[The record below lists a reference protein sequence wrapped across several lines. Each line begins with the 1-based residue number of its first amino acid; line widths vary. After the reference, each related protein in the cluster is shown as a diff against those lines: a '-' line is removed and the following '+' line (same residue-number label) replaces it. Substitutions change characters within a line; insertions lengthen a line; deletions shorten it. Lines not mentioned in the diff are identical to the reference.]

1 MAFFNNVFLYKLF
14 LIFLNTKDLL
24 IKSFLKLIRWNN
36 LLIIAFSQYLVRYF
50 LVNNAPMEVEYDW
63 RFFLMVCST
72 LCIAAG
78 GYVINDY
85 FDVKIDQINKPSEVF
100 VGRVI
105 KRRYALLI
113 HQIFSG
119 LGIFLG
125 VFLGWKIF
133 LINIFSV
140 TILWF
145 YASIFKK
152 KPFSGNLLVAFLT
165 ALSIS
170 EIAIYYNPGRLIIH
184 IYALFAFFVNLI
196 REIIKD
202 LEDMK
207 GDAAHGSKTLAIVFG
222 IRKTKNVIYL
232 LLLMFVTC
240 VLILISKIGNT
251 NLWIC
256 FGILGLLL
264 LMLLYKLVLADR
276 KAHFAQ
282 LSTICKIIML
292 LGVAS
297 IVFV

>member
-1 MAFFNNVFLYKLF
+1 MAVH
-14 LIFLNTKDLL
+14 
-24 IKSFLKLIRWNN
+24 
-36 LLIIAFSQYLVRYF
+36 
-50 LVNNAPMEVEYDW
+50 YDW
-63 RFFLMVCST
+63 KFFILVCST
-72 LCIAAG
+72 LLIAAG

-85 FDVKIDQINKPSEVF
+85 FDVKIDQINKPNEVF
-100 VGRVI
+100 VGRII
-105 KRRYALLI
+105 KRRFALLT

-125 VFLGWKIF
+125 IFLGWKILF
-133 LINIFSV
+133 TNIFSV

-145 YASIFKK
+145 YASVFKK
-152 KPFSGNLLVAFLT
+152 KPFSGNILVAFLT

-170 EIAIYYNPGRLIIH
+170 EIAIYYEPARLIIH

-207 GDAAHGSKTLAIVFG
+207 GDEAHGSKTLAIVLG
-222 IRKTKNVIYL
+222 VRQTKKVIYAL
-232 LLLMFVTC
+232 LGMFVIC
-240 VLILISKIGNT
+240 VVILISKIGNP

-256 FGILGLLL
+256 FGILGVLLL
-264 LMLLYKLVLADR
+264 LLLYKLILADR

>member
-1 MAFFNNVFLYKLF
+1 MSHLLFISWLF
-14 LIFLNTKDLL
+14 LIFLATKEFY
-24 IKSFLKLIRWNN
+24 IKAFLKLIRWNN

-50 LVNNAPMEVEYDW
+50 LIENARNSIFNDW
-63 RFFLMVCST
+63 KFLILVIST

-85 FDVKIDQINKPSEVF
+85 FDVKIDQINKPKEVF

-105 KRRYALLI
+105 KRRYALLM
-113 HQIFSG
+113 HQVFSG
-119 LGIFLG
+119 IGIILGLL
-125 VFLGWKIF
+125 LGWRIF

-140 TILWF
+140 SILWF

-152 KPFSGNLLVAFLT
+152 KPFSGNVIVAFLT
-165 ALSIS
+165 AMSIS
-170 EIAIYYNPGRLIIH
+170 EIAIFYDPDRIIIH
-184 IYALFAFFVNLI
+184 IYALFAFFINLI

-207 GDAAHGSKTLAIVFG
+207 GDAAHGSKTLAIVLG
-222 IRKTKNVIYL
+222 IRKTKNVIYSL
-232 LLLMFVTC
+232 LVLFVVL
-240 VLILISKIGNT
+240 VLILLAKLSNH

-256 FGILGLLL
+256 FGILAMF
-264 LMLLYKLVLADR
+264 LMLLVYKLILADR
-276 KAHFAQ
+276 KSHFAQ
-282 LSTICKIIML
+282 LSSICKIIIL